1 MNFLLLFL
9 LISSLFIFQRIS
21 SSPPDVLAGMQCVRC
36 PAILVVVAMVL
47 CSPGVSSQLEA
58 DQDQYQDQN
67 QDLELELR
75 HHRLLQRARGAGLL
89 SQEWSKRAVEDLLAQ
104 MSLPEAQREA
114 EVVSTATG
122 GKMNLERS
130 VDPPNNLPPRERKAG
145 CKNFYWKGFTTC

>member
-1 MNFLLLFL
+1 
-9 LISSLFIFQRIS
+9 
-21 SSPPDVLAGMQCVRC
+21 MQCVRC
-36 PAILVVVAMVL
+36 PAILVLLALVL
-47 CSPGVSSQLEA
+47 CSPSVSSQLDG

-75 HHRLLQRARGAGLL
+75 HHRLLQRARSAGLL

-104 MSLPEAQREA
+104 MSLPEAEAQQGA
-114 EVVSTATG
+114 EVVSTAG

-145 CKNFYWKGFTTC
+145 CKNFYWKGFTSC